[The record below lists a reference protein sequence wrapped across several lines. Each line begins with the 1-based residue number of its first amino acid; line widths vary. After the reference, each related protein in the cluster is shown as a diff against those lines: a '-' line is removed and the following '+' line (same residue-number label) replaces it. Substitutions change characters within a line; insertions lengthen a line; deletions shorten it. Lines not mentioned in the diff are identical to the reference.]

1 MVEDDSM
8 KRDNKDKDRNALL
21 EKVKYFD
28 QQIESE
34 SFKLRQINTAHEYL
48 SRLKESID
56 KCSEIVSN
64 SLEKGVAK
72 QKFDN
77 LVSEGNLDFA
87 KACGSF
93 EEQAD
98 VLRNKVSDLRLKK
111 ENTIREYEENTYD
124 E

>member
-1 MVEDDSM
+1 ME
-8 KRDNKDKDRNALL
+8 RDNKDKDRNALL

-48 SRLKESID
+48 FRLKENID

-64 SLEKGVAK
+64 ALEKGAAK

-77 LVSEGNLDFA
+77 LVSEGNLDFT
-87 KACGSF
+87 KASGSF